1 MNNVTTKKMHWISA
15 FNIAVDELKD
25 EIYDKCSK
33 VYSVNEEMFSEIYE
47 KVTESY
53 NLSTLKSIDEL
64 KSEEFNDLMIGILK
78 SHQANIAK
86 CVQEAYEFSKNA
98 PFIILDRCLSLS
110 NPRKKDIHLLQKR
123 TSLTHKAIVSQI
135 DYFLKE
141 TVQNFSDNMGDY
153 IDSLIDSFEFIDEL
167 DKENCNLEEEI
178 DLSEEACKKHKIQK
192 IYNYEDM
199 TRLAVSNG
207 YNYKRSSGSHDVYE
221 HAKTNKIIVIP
232 AHSLGLGL
240 SIKIQKQIFNNAC

>member
-1 MNNVTTKKMHWISA
+1 MNMIKNKKMNWKSA
-15 FNIAVDELKD
+15 FTIAVDEIKD
-25 EIYDKCSK
+25 EIYEKCSK
-33 VYSVNEEMFSEIYE
+33 VYSANEDMFSEIYE

-64 KSEEFNDLMIGILK
+64 KSEDFNDLMVGILR
-78 SHQANIAK
+78 SHQENIAK
-86 CVQEAYEFSKNA
+86 CVQEAYEFSKKA
-98 PFIILDRCLSLS
+98 PFIILQRCLSMS
-110 NPRKKDIHLLQKR
+110 APRRSDITLLKR
-123 TSLTHKAIVSQI
+123 RVSLTHEAIVSQI

-153 IDSLIDSFEFIDEL
+153 IDSLIDAFEFMEEL
-167 DKENCNLEEEI
+167 DKEARDSEDEL
-178 DLSEEACKKHKIQK
+178 DLSEESCKKHRIQK

-207 YNYKRSSGSHDVYE
+207 YTYKRSNGSHDVYE
-221 HAKTNKIIVIP
+221 HKETNKIIVIP